1 MSILR
6 YIQKVEFLH
15 TLIRKKATGNREDF
29 AKRARM
35 SKSMLSEYLQEMKK
49 LGFPI
54 KYSREQSTYYYE
66 YDGTMVDSLFCAE
79 DLENLHSI
87 QS

>member
-15 TLIRKKATGNREDF
+15 RLIEKKATGNRDEF
-29 AKRARM
+29 ASKAGM
-35 SKSMLSEYLQEMKK
+35 SKSMLSEYIQEMKE

-54 KYSREQSTYYYE
+54 RYDRQKRCYYYE
-66 YDGTMVDSLFCAE
+66 YDGIMVKSLFVY
-79 DLENLHSI
+79 ENETSTVPE
-87 QS
+87 